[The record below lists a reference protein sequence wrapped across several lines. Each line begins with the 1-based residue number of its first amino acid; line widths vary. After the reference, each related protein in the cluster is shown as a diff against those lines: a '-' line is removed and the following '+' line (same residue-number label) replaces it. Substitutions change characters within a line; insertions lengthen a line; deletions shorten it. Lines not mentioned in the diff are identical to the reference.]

1 LGGGHLQISREFW
14 FATRIPDMSDFG
26 KSESKEHLA
35 QFGDEENVK
44 YTSDEGVQ
52 ITRKQTTIEKEVLK
66 RKAAAHE
73 YLADIP
79 EMEETKEIAEY
90 DVNPYIPLVSIERV
104 KKIRLVK
111 NAERTHD

>member
-1 LGGGHLQISREFW
+1 MSTIRDEKRAEMFSKSDGLGGGHPSKESFDR
-14 FATRIPDMSDFG
+14 FATRITDMSDFG

-44 YTSDEGVQ
+44 YMSDEGVQ

-73 YLADIP
+73 
-79 EMEETKEIAEY
+79 
-90 DVNPYIPLVSIERV
+90 
-104 KKIRLVK
+104 
-111 NAERTHD
+111 